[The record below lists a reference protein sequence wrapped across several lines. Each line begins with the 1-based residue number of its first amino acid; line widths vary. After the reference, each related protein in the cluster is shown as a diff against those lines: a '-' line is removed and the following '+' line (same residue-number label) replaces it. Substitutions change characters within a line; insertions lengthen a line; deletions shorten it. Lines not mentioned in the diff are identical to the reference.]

1 MRKLAGLLVVA
12 AVLAVPAVSALGAT
26 PTQKANVVNFAF
38 KPKKLSIKKGTKVT
52 WSFKSAGIKHNVTA
66 KSGPVKF
73 HSAQQGQRDVLVHV
87 QEDGHVPSDVHDPPV
102 HDGDR
107 HRQVARRSG
116 RTWARA
122 PDRAQ
127 AQTHRIERPR
137 RSRRPR
143 ATAHT
148 F

>member
-52 WSFKSAGIKHNVTA
+52 WSFKSAGIKHNVTV

-73 HSAQQGQRDVLVHV
+73 HSANK
-87 QEDGHVPSDVHDPPV
+87 
-102 HDGDR
+102 
-107 HRQVARRSG
+107 ASG
-116 RTWARA
+116 TY
-122 PDRAQ
+122 
-127 AQTHRIERPR
+127 
-137 RSRRPR
+137 SF
-143 ATAHT
+143 T
-148 F
+148 FKKTGTYHLMCTIHPFMTETVTVK